1 MVLKKERLSTI
12 VYRNVCGF
20 LFMCVPSIKRLV
32 LFSHQCELI
41 VTVSIAEK
49 ENVLTSF
56 NQLLYLLIFPK
67 QWVQALQTL
76 PLTTL
81 NLPDQQNKSFRLC
94 ERLSTRYKYR
104 DVGKCDLYYKSAV
117 IRITLVE
124 YLRPNV
130 RYLPGKKIIAV

>member
-1 MVLKKERLSTI
+1 MRTI
-12 VYRNVCGF
+12 NKTARF
-20 LFMCVPSIKRLV
+20 LFSSVRTHC
-32 LFSHQCELI
+32 
-41 VTVSIAEK
+41 VSIAEK

-130 RYLPGKKIIAV
+130 RYLPGKKNHCSLTSLTGSSKVKT